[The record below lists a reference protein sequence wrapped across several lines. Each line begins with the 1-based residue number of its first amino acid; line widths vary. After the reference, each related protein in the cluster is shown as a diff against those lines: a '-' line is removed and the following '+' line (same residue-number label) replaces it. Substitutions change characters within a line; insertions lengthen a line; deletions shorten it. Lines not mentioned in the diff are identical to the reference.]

1 MDSAMDS
8 SDPLL
13 SSKGSP
19 NMSPGVGHKDGGT
32 SPNSCEDD
40 TLEENGNDD
49 VSDTFKI
56 ELEEEVPNEIEN

>member
-1 MDSAMDS
+1 
-8 SDPLL
+8 
-13 SSKGSP
+13 
-19 NMSPGVGHKDGGT
+19 MSPGVGHKDGGT